1 MDYQQFANV
10 WDAIE
15 DDPEA
20 AKALAQRS
28 SLMMSLASYISRAE
42 MTSEQAADFFGTTTL
57 KISDLL
63 LGRIHLLDI
72 DGLSRMEEIARKHPL
87 NPSGLY

>member
-28 SLMMSLASYISRAE
+28 SLMMSLANYISQAE

-63 LGRIHLLDI
+63 RGRIHMLDI
-72 DGLSRMEEIARKHPL
+72 DGLSCMEEIARQNPFK
-87 NPSGLY
+87 PSGLY

>member
-15 DDPEA
+15 DDPEV
-20 AKALAQRS
+20 AKDLAQRS
-28 SLMMSLASYISRAE
+28 SLMMSLSSYIAQAE
-42 MTSEQAADFFGTTTL
+42 MTSEQAAEFFGTTTL

-63 LGRIHLLDI
+63 RGRIHVLDTE
-72 DGLSRMEEIARKHPL
+72 GLSSMAAMLPI
-87 NPSGLY
+87 GFDQ

>member
-15 DDPEA
+15 DDPEV
-20 AKALAQRS
+20 AKDLAQRS
-28 SLMMSLASYISRAE
+28 SLMMSLSSYIAQAE
-42 MTSEQAADFFGTTTL
+42 MTSEQAAEFFGTTTL

-63 LGRIHLLDI
+63 RGRIHEFDTE
-72 DGLSRMEEIARKHPL
+72 GLSRMAAMLPICPDQ
-87 NPSGLY
+87 

>member
-15 DDPEA
+15 DDPEV
-20 AKALAQRS
+20 AKDLAQRS
-28 SLMMSLASYISRAE
+28 SLMMSLSSYIAQAE
-42 MTSEQAADFFGTTTL
+42 MTSEQAAEFFGTTTL

-63 LGRIHLLDI
+63 RGRIHVLDTE
-72 DGLSRMEEIARKHPL
+72 GLSRMAAMLPIC
-87 NPSGLY
+87 SDQ

>member
-15 DDPEA
+15 DDPEV
-20 AKALAQRS
+20 AKDLAQRS
-28 SLMMSLASYISRAE
+28 SLMMLLSSYIAQAE
-42 MTSEQAADFFGTTTL
+42 MTSEQAAEFFGTTTH

-63 LGRIHLLDI
+63 RGRIHVLDTE
-72 DGLSRMEEIARKHPL
+72 GLSSMAAMLPIC
-87 NPSGLY
+87 SDQ